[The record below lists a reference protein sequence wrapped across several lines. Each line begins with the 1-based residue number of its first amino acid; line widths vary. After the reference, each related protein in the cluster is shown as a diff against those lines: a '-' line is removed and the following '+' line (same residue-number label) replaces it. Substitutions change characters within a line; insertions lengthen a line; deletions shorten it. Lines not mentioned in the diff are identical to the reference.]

1 MPCVYNATRP
11 QHPLAE
17 FFEAIQK
24 DVQDFHGLKGDD
36 QFVPEVDI
44 FDTPEA
50 YILHVSLPGA
60 IREDIG
66 VEFDADTNEIQI
78 SGVVHRNADEEL
90 LKKLVIKGR
99 GVGVFR
105 RKFRLGTQKRPASVD
120 AEHITAKLEN
130 GILSVLVPKQE
141 KEASEKHRVEIQ

>member
-1 MPCVYNATRP
+1 MPCVYNATGP

-24 DVQDFHGLKGDD
+24 NVQGFHDLNGDD

-50 YILHVSLPGA
+50 FILHASLPGA

-78 SGVVHRNADEEL
+78 SGVVHRNANEEL
-90 LKKLVIKGR
+90 LRKLVIKGR
-99 GVGVFR
+99 GVGVFK
-105 RKFRLGTQKRPASVD
+105 RKFRLGTHKRPTSVD
-120 AEHITAKLEN
+120 SDHITAKLEN
-130 GILSVLVPKQE
+130 GILSVLVPKHEGDARE
-141 KEASEKHRVEIQ
+141 KRKVEIQ